1 LGVPVMFEGGYFGLK
16 AYLMIGWQGLK
27 TYSPAG

>member
-1 LGVPVMFEGGYFGLK
+1 MFEGGYFGLK
-16 AYLMIGWQGLK
+16 GYLMIGWQRLK